1 LAAQRRK
8 FAIKD
13 SNEEHWLLIKEDD
26 DEIQLRVIERPEER
40 VNERAPRYNA
50 GGRLG

>member
-13 SNEEHWLLIKEDD
+13 SNKERRLLIKEDD
-26 DEIQLRVIERPEER
+26 DEIQLRIIERPEER
-40 VNERAPRYNA
+40 VNEGAPRYNA